1 MRSVRTVLILT
12 VGLWLCAGLSGC
24 LVVGYASGEGWW
36 VWPGSIVVTLLVL
49 LLMLLFNRR

>member
-1 MRSVRTVLILT
+1 MRAARGASMLAA
-12 VGLWLCAGLSGC
+12 GLWLCAGLSGC

-49 LLMLLFNRR
+49 LLMFLFHRR